1 MIIASEE
8 LSNKLVEKEKEII
21 SKSEQ
26 LNIVEIELY
35 NIKLEMA
42 KLEQKKLETAQAFRQ
57 GRHTLTRLKSEKEIL
72 TREFWASKT

>member
-21 SKSEQ
+21 AKSEQ

-35 NIKLEMA
+35 NIKLDMA
-42 KLEQKKLETAQAFRQ
+42 KLEQRKLETIQTLRQ
-57 GRHTLTRLKSEKEIL
+57 GRHSLSRMKSEKEIL
-72 TREFWASKT
+72 TREFWSSKG